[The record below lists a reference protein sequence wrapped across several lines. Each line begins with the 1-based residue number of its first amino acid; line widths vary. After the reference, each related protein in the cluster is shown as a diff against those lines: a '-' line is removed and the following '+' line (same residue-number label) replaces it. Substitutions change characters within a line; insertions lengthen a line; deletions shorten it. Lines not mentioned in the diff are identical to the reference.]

1 MTQTADADT
10 AAKGTQHPDQPAHLG
25 SAAQRGAHGVPDVP
39 HNVHRRLFRDHLGW
53 RKELHDIR
61 VDVRRR
67 NERGALPATGDRD
80 PLQPVTQKRGAR
92 AQALAP
98 RLLLFA
104 FISLFTLGLG
114 LLALFDGIAML
125 GDAFAG
131 TGGGD
136 RNVVLVLGGLM
147 IVGALVPFA
156 LWFVAGWALLVR
168 RDRWEW

>member
-1 MTQTADADT
+1 M
-10 AAKGTQHPDQPAHLG
+10 
-25 SAAQRGAHGVPDVP
+25 
-39 HNVHRRLFRDHLGW
+39 
-53 RKELHDIR
+53 
-61 VDVRRR
+61 
-67 NERGALPATGDRD
+67 
-80 PLQPVTQKRGAR
+80 TQKRGAR

-125 GDAFAG
+125 GDAFAA
-131 TGGGD
+131 TGAGD
-136 RNVVLVLGGLM
+136 RTVVLVLGGLTT
-147 IVGALVPFA
+147 IGALVPFA

>member
-1 MTQTADADT
+1 
-10 AAKGTQHPDQPAHLG
+10 
-25 SAAQRGAHGVPDVP
+25 
-39 HNVHRRLFRDHLGW
+39 
-53 RKELHDIR
+53 
-61 VDVRRR
+61 
-67 NERGALPATGDRD
+67 
-80 PLQPVTQKRGAR
+80 VTQKRGAR

-136 RNVVLVLGGLM
+136 RNVVLVLGGLTT
-147 IVGALVPFA
+147 IGALVPFA

-168 RDRWEW
+168 HDRWEW